1 MTAAVYPGSFDPI
14 TFGHLDV
21 IGRAA
26 TVFDRLTVGVLTNP
40 RKSAMASLDDRI
52 TVIREAIAEELPDVA
67 QRIDVAGF
75 DGLTVD
81 FAVRVGAGF
90 IVRGLRAVSDFESE
104 LQMAHTNRKLAPAVD
119 TVFFMTAVEHA
130 YLSSSLVKE
139 IALFGGDVSRMV
151 PAAVLRRLGD
161 GAGRTIDR

>member
-1 MTAAVYPGSFDPI
+1 MSSALYPGSFDPI

-40 RKSAMASLDDRI
+40 RKSPMLSLDERI
-52 TVIREAIAEELPDVA
+52 EVIREAVATELGDVA
-67 QRIDVAGF
+67 KRVDVAGF

-81 FAVRVGAGF
+81 FALKIGAGF
-90 IVRGLRAVSDFESE
+90 IVRGLRAVSDFETE
-104 LQMAHTNRKLAPAVD
+104 LQMAHTNRKLAPGVD
-119 TVFFMTAVEHA
+119 TVFFMTSLEHS

-151 PAAVLRRLGD
+151 PPAVLPGLRD
-161 GAGRTIDR
+161 GAGRTIGR